1 MSEEVLNRK
10 ECRSY
15 ELRVA
20 AGLQQYKEAADQ
32 LRNALF
38 VANEMIIHYKEQRK
52 NARRGLTTGVEARGY
67 GERLD
72 YDAQKTSYG
81 LAKELLKRY
90 R

>member
-1 MSEEVLNRK
+1 MSKEVLSRE
-10 ECRSY
+10 ECNAY
-15 ELRVA
+15 GARVA
-20 AGLQQYKEAADQ
+20 AGLQQYKEAAEQ

-38 VANEMIIHYKEQRK
+38 VANEMIGHYKEQRK
-52 NARRGLTTGVEARGY
+52 NARRGLTTGVEARMY